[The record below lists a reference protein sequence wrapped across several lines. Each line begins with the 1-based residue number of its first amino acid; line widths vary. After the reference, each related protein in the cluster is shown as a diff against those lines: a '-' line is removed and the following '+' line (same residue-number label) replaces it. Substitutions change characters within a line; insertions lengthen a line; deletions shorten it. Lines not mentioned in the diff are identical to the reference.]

1 MSLVSALMLSSVP
14 IGILLWIGRRDHWA
28 RYRSRR
34 DLLDDCARLFDRYAL
49 THGDDGFPRLSGRS
63 GTRNI
68 DVRLISDTMTI
79 RRLPQLWLQVT
90 VLERIPGASGFAVL
104 VRPSGYDFYSL
115 TAGFHHV
122 IETPASFPQEV
133 IVRGE
138 DQRSVHMVE
147 KMAPALAAI
156 LSDPRVK
163 EIAVTPRGLRVIRQA
178 AEGRRGDYLLLR
190 QAVFDEAAVSAETLA
205 TVLDQIQTLGDA
217 ANAPTKVK
225 EPA

>member
-1 MSLVSALMLSSVP
+1 MSLVSALLLSSVP
-14 IGILLWIGRRDHWA
+14 IGILLWIGRRDHSA
-28 RYRSRR
+28 RHRSRK

-90 VLERIPGASGFAVL
+90 VLERLPGVSGFAVL

-115 TAGFHHV
+115 TTGFHHV
-122 IETPASFPQEV
+122 IETPASFPQEL

-138 DQRSVHMVE
+138 DPRSVHLFE
-147 KMAPALAAI
+147 KLVPALATI
-156 LSDPRVK
+156 LSDPRMK
-163 EIAVTPRGLRVIRQA
+163 EIAVTSQGLRVIRQA

-190 QAVFDEAAVSAETLA
+190 QAVFDEAAVSADTLA
-205 TVLDQIQTLGDA
+205 NVLDQIQILSDA
-217 ANAPTKVK
+217 AKPLLRVK
-225 EPA
+225 EAV